1 MQKKNLADVGEFTE
15 ISTTLAT
22 APKNSRKT
30 VPPELHTLGEL
41 RVTEFGRH
49 NGILMVKQYQWYMN
63 GILMGY
69 DIVND

>member
-1 MQKKNLADVGEFTE
+1 MLVNLLKFQQLSQQLQRTPGKRSHLSFT
-15 ISTTLAT
+15 
-22 APKNSRKT
+22 PW
-30 VPPELHTLGEL
+30 GEL